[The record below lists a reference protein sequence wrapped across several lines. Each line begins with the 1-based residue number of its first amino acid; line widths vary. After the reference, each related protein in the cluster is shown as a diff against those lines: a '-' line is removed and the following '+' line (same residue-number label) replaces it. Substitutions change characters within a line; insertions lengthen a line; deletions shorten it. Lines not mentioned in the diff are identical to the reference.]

1 MEARALRRYWDAWK
15 NGWREAGESFEA
27 TPERVAE
34 INGAGFGALVEA
46 VDAAP
51 AKAAPKRRA
60 PKGE

>member
-15 NGWREAGESFEA
+15 NGWREAGEAFEA

-34 INGAGFGALVEA
+34 INGAGFGDLVEA
-46 VDAAP
+46 VGTP